1 MKAVT
6 RTLAALLAVGVIAPL
21 PATLAK
27 GGNGAVTAK
36 GICTGHSTAKIK
48 LKPSNG
54 KIEVEFE
61 VDQNRN
67 GVSWDYTLSRAG
79 AKLASG
85 TKVTLAPS
93 GSFTA
98 RRRVGNTTGADTIVA
113 RATRSNGEVCTARA
127 TL

>member
-6 RTLAALLAVGVIAPL
+6 RTIAAVLALGVIAPL
-21 PATLAK
+21 PSVLGKSPRVIVK
-27 GGNGAVTAK
+27 GK
-36 GICTGHSTAKIK
+36 CTDNSTAKLK
-48 LKPSNG
+48 LKPDNG

-67 GVSWDYTLSRAG
+67 GVTWNYKLSRAG
-79 AKLASG
+79 VKLASG

-93 GSFTA
+93 GSFTV
-98 RRRVGNTTGADTIVA
+98 RRLVGNTAGPDTITA
-113 RATRSNGEVCTARA
+113 RATRRNGAVCTARA

>member
-1 MKAVT
+1 MKTLT
-6 RTLAALLAVGVIAPL
+6 RTIAAVLAVGVIAPL
-21 PATLAK
+21 PAALSK

-36 GICTGHSTAKIK
+36 GKCTGHSTSKIK
-48 LKPSNG
+48 VKPSNG

-67 GVSWDYTLSRAG
+67 GVTWNYKLSRAG
-79 AKLASG
+79 VKIASG
-85 TKVTLAPS
+85 KKVTVAPS

-98 RRRVGNTTGADTIVA
+98 RRLVSNLAGPDTITA
-113 RATRSNGEVCTARA
+113 RATRSNGEVCTARV